1 MELRK
6 VEQELD
12 ALTSEWKAIR
22 RKRPQFNSEEEP
34 AEMPSWSELKSAVK
48 DDEIFPP
55 EEQEDISMKDDCDV
69 VIINDDSGTANNNN
83 ETGADAADNVG
94 YSDFGMCL
102 APSVNDAET
111 AKDAT
116 EENNTGGSSVWERYA
131 AKNTIS
137 STKPNAEHVK
147 VEEETTK
154 STVDDAEEEEMKVED
169 ASPNDILAGL
179 ESLQKRL
186 VTLEPKIDKFLS
198 KLNGVSLIMQDLRRC
213 NMPLMHNM
221 FHLPLSHL
229 YPLRSFRE
237 IQ

>member
-22 RKRPQFNSEEEP
+22 RKRPQFNSEEEL

-55 EEQEDISMKDDCDV
+55 EEQEDISMKDDGDV
-69 VIINDDSGTANNNN
+69 VIINNDSGTANNNN
-83 ETGADAADNVG
+83 ETGADAADVG

-102 APSVNDAET
+102 APSVNDTET

-116 EENNTGGSSVWERYA
+116 EESNTGGSSVWERYA

-137 STKPNAEHVK
+137 STKPAEHVK

-169 ASPNDILAGL
+169 ASPNDVLAGL
-179 ESLQKRL
+179 ESLQ
-186 VTLEPKIDKFLS
+186 
-198 KLNGVSLIMQDLRRC
+198 
-213 NMPLMHNM
+213 
-221 FHLPLSHL
+221 
-229 YPLRSFRE
+229 
-237 IQ
+237 

>member
-22 RKRPQFNSEEEP
+22 RKRPQFNSEEEL

-55 EEQEDISMKDDCDV
+55 EEQEDISMKDDGDV
-69 VIINDDSGTANNNN
+69 VIINNDSGTANNNN
-83 ETGADAADNVG
+83 NNETDADAADVG

-102 APSVNDAET
+102 APSVNDTET

-131 AKNTIS
+131 AKSTIS
-137 STKPNAEHVK
+137 SAKPQPAK

-154 STVDDAEEEEMKVED
+154 SIVEDKEEEMKEED
-169 ASPNDILAGL
+169 ASPNDVLAGL

-198 KLNGVSLIMQDLRRC
+198 KLNGVSVIMQDLRRC
-213 NMPLMHNM
+213 NMPLLHNM

-229 YPLRSFRE
+229 YSPP
-237 IQ
+237 I